1 MNKRVLIFTIVSC
14 LFSWAC
20 WLPIVQTLETSPFE
34 SSGSV
39 LLLFF
44 LGAYGPTLTGIL
56 MSYFYYGREGLK
68 ALFKGALL
76 IKVGFRWFLITLF
89 TGPLIYAVA
98 IGIYT
103 AFGGAVGTVNYGLL
117 PWIPVVFIVPIV
129 FGPLA
134 EELGWRGFALPL
146 LDHKNKPVLASITIG
161 FFWALWHTPLF
172 WAKTGTAISGF
183 PVNIQLI
190 GLFFLGVIA
199 SSFIYTWLF
208 NNTRGS
214 IFIAIMLH
222 LSMNASGTITG
233 MLFPD
238 MDVEQ
243 RFLLYQYYVVIV
255 CMLVLVGG
263 LLLSKKS
270 GIRKTQSHSENQFVS
285 N

>member
-146 LDHKNKPVLASITIG
+146 LDHKNKPVIASITIG

-183 PVNIQLI
+183 PINIQLI

-270 GIRKTQSHSENQFVS
+270 GIRKAQSHSENQFVS